1 MNSHKLKRLKLR
13 SVTCGCGKLKL
24 SAALRNVGVLLST
37 VDNHLEGV
45 PGVGIKK
52 LVSNLEGINALGCF
66 LTLRNKF
73 VEAEMIIYDLVC
85 RIDDNSDSVPSLR
98 IKASTCGICTNFD
111 GIVNLLISI
120 TLNSVVGLF
129 TSQT

>member
-1 MNSHKLKRLKLR
+1 
-13 SVTCGCGKLKL
+13 
-24 SAALRNVGVLLST
+24 VGV
-37 VDNHLEGV
+37 
-45 PGVGIKK
+45 KK

-66 LTLRNKF
+66 LTLGHKF
-73 VEAEMIIYDLVC
+73 IEAEMIIYDLVC
-85 RIDDNSDSVPSLR
+85 RIDDNSDSIPSVR
-98 IKASTCGICTNFD
+98 IKASTCGICTNSD